1 MSAEDAAPT
10 SEDRRSSA
18 KDVSEGRIDRLRS
31 DVEVIEEDVPCS
43 PEALKETLR
52 EGSGV
57 VEEDRSVSALKHPFL
72 SSSRLK
78 GSRDL
83 IGYFEKS
90 GRGVILP
97 YV

>member
-31 DVEVIEEDVPCS
+31 DEIIEEDVPCS

-57 VEEDRSVSALKHPFL
+57 VEEDRSVSALKSFVET
-72 SSSRLK
+72 SFSVVFKAQRVQ
-78 GSRDL
+78 GSYWLFR
-83 IGYFEKS
+83 E
-90 GRGVILP
+90 V
-97 YV
+97 